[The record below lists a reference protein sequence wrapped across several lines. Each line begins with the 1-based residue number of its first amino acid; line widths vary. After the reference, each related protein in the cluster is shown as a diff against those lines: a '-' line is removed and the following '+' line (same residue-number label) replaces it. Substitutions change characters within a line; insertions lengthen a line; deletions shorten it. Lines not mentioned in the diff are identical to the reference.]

1 LLIFYKVCILKE
13 HIIFNLLGPNMHKY
27 KLTNFSYFAVI
38 IFLISSCGGGGGG
51 GGGEEP
57 YTPPPPNPTA
67 SLSSSSTN
75 ILLNESVTL
84 SWSSTNATS
93 CSASGGWSETL
104 GTSGEQTVQIVDY
117 GTNTFSINC
126 SGATATISIDA
137 TIDFAIE
144 HDEEI
149 DDYGIIDVNISGYTL
164 AEGQQEEININ
175 QTSGSSILWLTKD
188 AVNQYSLRAP
198 IVNSVEEIVLSVSLG
213 FSGIKRN

>member
-1 LLIFYKVCILKE
+1 
-13 HIIFNLLGPNMHKY
+13 M
-27 KLTNFSYFAVI
+27 
-38 IFLISSCGGGGGG
+38 
-51 GGGEEP
+51 
-57 YTPPPPNPTA
+57 
-67 SLSSSSTN
+67 SSSSTN
-75 ILLNESVTL
+75 VLLNESVTL
-84 SWSSTNATS
+84 NWSSTNATS
-93 CSASGGWSETL
+93 CSASGGWSGTL

-149 DDYGIIDVNISGYTL
+149 DDYGIIDINISGYTL

-213 FSGIKRN
+213 FSGITETQTKEIKINVVPQRNELLGLSLSEYPGGSQNDGWSTLITDYYKTWNFSFGSNP